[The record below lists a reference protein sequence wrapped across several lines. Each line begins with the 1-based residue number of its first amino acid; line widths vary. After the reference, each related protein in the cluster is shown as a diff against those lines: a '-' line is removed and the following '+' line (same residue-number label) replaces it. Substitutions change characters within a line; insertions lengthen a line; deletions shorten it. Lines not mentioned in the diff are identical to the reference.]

1 MKGFKGGGKPCS
13 REKETQCLSLSLSF
27 PYSVQRV
34 KQGRVRHTAKGS
46 PGVIAK
52 CQSWKQP

>member
-1 MKGFKGGGKPCS
+1 MP
-13 REKETQCLSLSLSF
+13 LSLSLSF

-34 KQGRVRHTAKGS
+34 WQGRVRHTAKGS

-52 CQSWKQP
+52 YQNWKQP